1 MTLVSR
7 SRYWLPLI
15 PLLLLLACVYWLDS
29 QVQQEI
35 ALSAN
40 NERHDPDGIMDH
52 FHAIKMDLQG
62 EPRFLLTASQ
72 LRHYPD
78 HDTTELEMPRM
89 TMLTQDR
96 PPVHINGQQGNIS
109 SLGDEVVFR
118 ANVNVQREAVG
129 DQSAMTLQTEY
140 LRVLP
145 NRDWADTDKAVTIIN
160 ANNTVHAVGLEMDN
174 KARTMKLLSQ
184 VRSVHYAK

>member
-35 ALSAN
+35 ALSEN